1 MQPPYPSYKVV
12 IASEDQTRCA
22 HFQIRY
28 MVYCEKKKYEPSNL
42 FPDGYERDA
51 HDTHSLHMLLKYAPP
66 GSQYE
71 RNVGALRLIPGGN
84 RPLPIERL
92 ADLNQREPIT
102 AATGELSRLAIHG
115 APVSHDSLPLFML
128 CHAAQR
134 HAAACGMWH
143 LYFLARP
150 ALARHLTRNHL
161 PLEQAGPP
169 CYHRGK
175 RIPYSLDIHDF
186 AKGIEEWRN
195 KIDNQWLTAG
205 APKRQTKP
213 FKKGRDTIE
222 PKEMGI

>member
-1 MQPPYPSYKVV
+1 MQTPYPSYKVV

-51 HDTHSLHMLLKYAPP
+51 HDAHSLHMLLKYQPP
-66 GSQYE
+66 GSQND

-84 RPLPIERL
+84 RPLPIEHL
-92 ADLNQREPIT
+92 ADLNHRESIT
-102 AATGELSRLAIHG
+102 DATGELSRLAIHG
-115 APVSHDSLPLFML
+115 APAGHDSLPLFVL

-134 HAAACGMWH
+134 HAAACGMSR

-161 PLEQAGPP
+161 PLQQAGPP

-175 RIPYSLDIHDF
+175 RIPYSLDVYDF
-186 AKGIEEWRN
+186 AKGLDQWRH
-195 KIDNQWLTAG
+195 KLDNQWLSARGSASTNN
-205 APKRQTKP
+205 PL
-213 FKKGRDTIE
+213 KKWCETIE
-222 PKEMGI
+222 TKKISV